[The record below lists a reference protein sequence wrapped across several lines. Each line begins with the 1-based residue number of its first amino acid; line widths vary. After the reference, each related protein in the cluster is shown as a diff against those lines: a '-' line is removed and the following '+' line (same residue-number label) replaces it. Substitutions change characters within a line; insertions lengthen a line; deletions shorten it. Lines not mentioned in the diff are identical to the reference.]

1 MYSAIAANKRNTFI
15 IIGVFVALLSAI
27 SIWWG
32 QASGNGSSALLIVGF
47 ILVYTLIQYY
57 AAGKFAIASTGAI
70 EITKA
75 ENPRL
80 WRIVENI
87 AIAQG
92 MPMPKVYVIPD
103 EAPNAFATGR
113 DPDHAIVAAT
123 SGLLQIMDDKELQ
136 GVMAHEM
143 AHVKNYDI
151 RVSTIVFGLV
161 SAIGLL
167 ADFAIRMAFY
177 SNFNRDSRDGNAAAI
192 QLAFWAVGIVAA
204 VIAWLIGPLV
214 SAAVSR
220 QREYLADATS
230 VDITRYPEGL
240 ASALEKLGQYGR
252 PMRRPSKSM
261 AHMYISDPVKP
272 GFVERMFSTHPP
284 IGARIERL
292 QKMGG
297 AF

>member
-1 MYSAIAANKRNTFI
+1 MYSAIAANKRNTII
-15 IIGVFVALLSAI
+15 IIGVFVALLSGL
-27 SIWWG
+27 SLWWG
-32 QASGNGSSALLIVGF
+32 SYSGNGSSALLIVGF
-47 ILVYTLIQYY
+47 ILIYTLIQYY

-70 EITKA
+70 EVSKA

-87 AIAQG
+87 AISQG

-103 EAPNAFATGR
+103 PAPNAFATGR

-123 SGLLQIMDDKELQ
+123 SGLLEIMDDKELQ

-177 SNFNRDSRDGNAAAI
+177 SNFNRDSRDSNAAAI

-204 VIAWLIGPLV
+204 IIAWLIGPLV

-230 VDITRYPEGL
+230 VDMTRYPEGL
-240 ASALEKLGQYGR
+240 ASALDKLGQYGR

-292 QKMGG
+292 KKLGG